1 MSESVQNVV
10 GAVAKIPAWYQRAI
24 DFNREDG
31 EVLVD
36 GCRIHYAV
44 WDEHSGEMADK
55 PGVILVHGSNA
66 HLEWWRFVAPF
77 LADQFRVVT
86 IDLSGNGDSGWREV
100 YSGELFARE
109 VKAVCESASLGNKP
123 FVVGHSFGGYVSL
136 ETGFHFG
143 EELGGIIFGDF
154 TVRPPESYTEWGK
167 RIEERGPAKPM
178 RVYDDLNIALGRFR
192 LMPEQPCQHPYVISY
207 VGQQSLHE
215 VEGGWTW
222 KFDPAL
228 FDHMEMGSAQAEK
241 FLRLKC
247 RNALLLGEYSQDDGA
262 RSAPYMRE
270 ITGGLLP
277 VFSIP
282 ETYHHFMFDEPMA
295 TVASIKAI
303 LLEWIRQD
311 RAEEMRD
318 KMDSI
323 LSALNGKG

>member
-109 VKAVCESASLGNKP
+109 VKAVCE
-123 FVVGHSFGGYVSL
+123 
-136 ETGFHFG
+136 
-143 EELGGIIFGDF
+143 
-154 TVRPPESYTEWGK
+154 
-167 RIEERGPAKPM
+167 
-178 RVYDDLNIALGRFR
+178 
-192 LMPEQPCQHPYVISY
+192 
-207 VGQQSLHE
+207 
-215 VEGGWTW
+215 
-222 KFDPAL
+222 
-228 FDHMEMGSAQAEK
+228 
-241 FLRLKC
+241 
-247 RNALLLGEYSQDDGA
+247 
-262 RSAPYMRE
+262 
-270 ITGGLLP
+270 
-277 VFSIP
+277 
-282 ETYHHFMFDEPMA
+282 
-295 TVASIKAI
+295 
-303 LLEWIRQD
+303 
-311 RAEEMRD
+311 
-318 KMDSI
+318 
-323 LSALNGKG
+323 